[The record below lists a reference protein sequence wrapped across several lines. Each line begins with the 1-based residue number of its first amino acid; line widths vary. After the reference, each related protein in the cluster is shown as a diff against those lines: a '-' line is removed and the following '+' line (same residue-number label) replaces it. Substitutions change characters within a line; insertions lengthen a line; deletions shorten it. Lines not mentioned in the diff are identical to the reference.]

1 MPEIIHS
8 LKVKIEPEMVQEIK
22 RAIID
27 DIACTVE
34 QAYKEGYAD
43 MDPGAADADK
53 MQVAWEKSDVKKQLD
68 NFRNS

>member
-1 MPEIIHS
+1 MAQTVHS
-8 LKVKIEPEMVQEIK
+8 LKVKIETETIQEIK

-34 QAYKEGYAD
+34 QAYKEGYVD

-53 MQVAWEKSDVKKQLD
+53 MQAAWEKSDVKKQLD